1 MKEVTGGYN
10 TYGFSIGILMN
21 ESTFPRIPGDL
32 GNATTFDFPVRLKVV
47 RGAWYDRVVVQGD
60 QKLLEP
66 FLLAAKELEAE
77 GVKAITTNC
86 GFLAMF
92 QKQLAAA
99 VNVPVFTSSLMLVP
113 LVHRMLSPEQAVGIM
128 TVNSAALTDRHF
140 DGAGWSREEIPAV
153 IAGLENEKIFTRVFA
168 EDLQA
173 LNFDAMAKDMVTVAK
188 RMVSEHPEVG
198 AIVFECTNMAP
209 YVHEVQEAVGL
220 PIFDI
225 QTLIR
230 MVYGT
235 LHQQPYVG
243 HM

>member
-99 VNVPVFTSSLMLVP
+99 VNIPVFTSSLMLVP
-113 LVHRMLSPEQAVGIM
+113 LVYRMLSPEQAVGIM

-140 DGAGWSREEIPAV
+140 DGAGWSREEIPVV
-153 IAGLENEKIFTRVFA
+153 IAGLESEKIFTRVFA
-168 EDLQA
+168 EDLQT
-173 LNFDAMAKDMVTVAK
+173 LDFDAMALDMVTVAK
-188 RMVSEHPEVG
+188 RMVSDHPEVG

-220 PIFDI
+220 PVFDI

-230 MVYGT
+230 MVYET
-235 LHQQPYVG
+235 LHQEPYVG